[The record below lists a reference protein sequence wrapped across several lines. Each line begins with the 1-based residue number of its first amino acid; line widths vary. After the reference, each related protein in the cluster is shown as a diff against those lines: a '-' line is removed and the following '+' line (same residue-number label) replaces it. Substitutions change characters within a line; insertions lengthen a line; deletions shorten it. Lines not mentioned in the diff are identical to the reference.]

1 MDKNVKALFE
11 IDYSKVIFEAVE
23 ASLER
28 KYAELSDEF
37 DEIGTVSLTREP
49 DQYVEPLLD
58 RQLYLEIATET
69 PIPSPEFY
77 NRRGETGDTRA
88 RLFRASFHIE
98 PESGLRQFKDTL
110 GSALSDI
117 KVPNC
122 ELAVS
127 RLSGLI
133 VCYPL
138 TDDEDTAEQCLL
150 DTIKMVKV
158 IETAWN
164 EAARRANQKLKVH
177 CREKQREYEEEYQK
191 FYGPV
196 EKAVK
201 KHGIELRRRHSAPSL
216 NLKKKTL
223 QQPSKVLNSKPAFER
238 EVFLQIVEKVKE
250 IASYLETTPW
260 LFKGLSEESLRTI
273 ILAIFNAAFSVQG
286 VAEGF
291 RGIGKTD
298 IIIPF
303 EGKDCFVAEC
313 KKWNG
318 PNTLPTTLK
327 QCLDYLKWEDN
338 QACLIFFVTKNQDF
352 SKVITSTH
360 SEFKTLSGY
369 KEGSLTTTD
378 QSRHF
383 SFKLEHHPQD
393 SGKTE
398 FEMHT
403 IFINLYSSQQPKRK

>member
-1 MDKNVKALFE
+1 MNKDFKALFE

-37 DEIGTVSLTREP
+37 NEIGTVSLTREP
-49 DQYVEPLLD
+49 DQYVEPLLE
-58 RQLYLEIATET
+58 RQLYLEIET
-69 PIPSPEFY
+69 GNPLLFPGFY
-77 NRRGETGDTRA
+77 NRKGESGKTRA

-98 PESGLRQFKDTL
+98 PESGLRQFEDTL
-110 GSALSDI
+110 CSVLSDI

-127 RLSGLI
+127 RHSGLI

-138 TDDEDTAEQCLL
+138 TDDEDKAEQCLL
-150 DTIKMVKV
+150 DTIKMVEV

-164 EAARRANQKLKVH
+164 EAARRANQKLIVH
-177 CREKQREYEEEYQK
+177 CREKQKEYEEEYQK

-196 EKAVK
+196 ERAVK

-216 NLKKKTL
+216 SLKKKTL
-223 QQPSKVLNSKPAFER
+223 QQPPKTLNSKPAFER
-238 EVFLQIVEKVKE
+238 KVFLQIVEKVKE

-260 LFKGLSEESLRTI
+260 VFKGLSEESLRTI
-273 ILAIFNAAFSVQG
+273 VLAIMNAAFSVQG

-313 KKWNG
+313 KKWDG
-318 PNTLPTTLK
+318 PETLSEALT
-327 QCLDYLKWEDN
+327 QCLGYLKWEDD
-338 QACLIFFVTKNQDF
+338 QACLIFFVTKNKDF
-352 SKVITSTH
+352 SKVINRTH
-360 SEFKTLSGY
+360 SKLETLPAY
-369 KEGSLTTTD
+369 KKGSLVTTGE
-378 QSRHF
+378 SRHF
-383 SFKLEHHPQD
+383 SFSLEHHPQD

-403 IFINLYSSQQPKRK
+403 ILVNLYSSQQPKRK